1 MLKLSKI
8 TLLLL
13 AGLGISS
20 LSGCGTIALL
30 EQCASGAGTNAICPD
45 DESYQTNEGHKQTED
60 VVVTAKD
67 HPSSASIA
75 AICKENPFAVECTEH
90 QTYVDRA
97 QVITACI
104 NDPTSEGCTDSTLN
118 ACINDPHSE
127 SCTDPLANGEEGP
140 VAAFAVAIAI
150 DFEEIAKNADYKEI
164 VTAPR
169 LKDGGFALYSMNDD
183 SKTVDRGLAIAWN
196 GDGLENT
203 TLSYVRILP
212 DTEVGNALRSYYDQA
227 RNEYGGIAL
236 SAYPEIPAI
245 ASWTGQVVVAL
256 PEISYSSYY
265 VAQTNAGKETHDYY
279 SDVQYVSRTSDPF
292 NLTVDFK
299 AQQISSE
306 TINVPVTDGDDAYN
320 RNARIWGDFGVSSGD
335 KVGIGSDLAPGQ
347 LIGSFDF
354 IDDDELPTPM
364 TGIIGEEGA
373 VGVFNGN
380 YFGGFVA
387 VPK

>member
-20 LSGCGTIALL
+20 LSGCGTIALF
-30 EQCASGAGTNAICPD
+30 EQCASGTGTNAICPD
-45 DESYQTNEGHKQTED
+45 DDSYQTDGGHKQTED

-67 HPSSASIA
+67 LPTPESIA
-75 AICKENPFAVECTEH
+75 AICKENPFATECTEH
-90 QTYVDRA
+90 QTYPVRA
-97 QVITACI
+97 VPILDECII
-104 NDPTSEGCTDSTLN
+104 NDPFD
-118 ACINDPHSE
+118 E
-127 SCTDPLANGEEGP
+127 SCTNPLANGEEGVIVP
-140 VAAFAVAIAI
+140 FAAVAI
-150 DFEEIAKNADYKEI
+150 DFKEIAENADYKEI

-169 LKDGGFALYSMNDD
+169 LKDGGFELYAMNDD
-183 SKTVDRGLAIAWN
+183 SRTIDRGIAIAWN

-203 TLSYVRILP
+203 NLSYVRILP
-212 DTEVGNALRSYYDQA
+212 DTEVGYALRSYYDQA

-236 SAYPEIPAI
+236 SANEEIPAI
-245 ASWTGQVVVAL
+245 ASWSGQVVVAL

-279 SDVQYVSRTSDPF
+279 SDVQYVSRTSQPF

-306 TINVPVTDGDDAYN
+306 TILIPVTDGDDAYN
-320 RNARIWGDFGVSSGD
+320 RDARISGKFGVSSGD

-347 LIGSFDF
+347 LTGSFDF
-354 IDDDELPTPM
+354 LDDEEFPTPM
-364 TGIIGEEGA
+364 TGIIGEKGA
-373 VGVFNGN
+373 VGVFNGA

>member
-30 EQCASGAGTNAICPD
+30 EQCASGTGTNAICPD
-45 DESYQTNEGHKQTED
+45 DESYQTDGGHKQTPD
-60 VVVTAKD
+60 VVVTAKKL
-67 HPSSASIA
+67 PTPASIV
-75 AICKENPFAVECTEH
+75 AICKENDFAAECDEH
-90 QTYVDRA
+90 QTYPVRA
-97 QVITACI
+97 VPILDACI
-104 NDPTSEGCTDSTLN
+104 DDPFD
-118 ACINDPHSE
+118 E
-127 SCTDPLANGEEGP
+127 SCTNSFANGEEGP
-140 VAAFAVAIAI
+140 ITPFAAIAI

-169 LKDGGFALYSMNDD
+169 LKDGGFEIYAMNDD
-183 SKTVDRGLAIAWN
+183 SRTVDRGIAIAWN

-212 DTEVGNALRSYYDQA
+212 DTEVGYALRSYYDQA

-236 SAYPEIPAI
+236 SAYEEIPAI
-245 ASWTGQVVVAL
+245 AIWTGQVVVAL

-292 NLTVDFK
+292 NLTVNFE

-347 LIGSFDF
+347 LTGSFDF
-354 IDDDELPTPM
+354 IDDDEFPTPM
-364 TGIIGEEGA
+364 TGIIGENGA
-373 VGVFNGN
+373 VGVFNGA

-387 VPK
+387 VPR